1 MNLKECEIL
10 IQSLEAEKAK
20 AENMDPSYYAEID
33 AQILRIQEE
42 TYKNLEAWDRV
53 YLARHSERPKAQDY
67 IALLFPD
74 FMELHGDRGV
84 RDDKALI
91 GGLATFEGQAVT
103 VLAQAKG
110 KNTEENLER
119 NFGMCSPE
127 GYRKALRLAKQA
139 EKFKRPI
146 INLVDTSG
154 AFPGKE
160 AEERGQAE
168 AIAKCLEVFST
179 LEVPI
184 ISIVIGEGGSGGALA
199 LSVADR
205 LAMLENAV
213 YSILSP
219 EGFASIL
226 WKDASLAKEAAKQMK
241 LTSYDLLGKKVIDAI
256 IKEPLGGAQKDVKE
270 VANSMHIYIRD
281 ELKQLQKLKTKDLIE
296 KRYEKY
302 RRMGSE
308 AYEES

>member
-1 MNLKECEIL
+1 MNLRECEIL
-10 IQSLEAEKAK
+10 IKSLEAEKAK
-20 AENMDPSYYAEID
+20 INDANTTYYDELN
-33 AQILRIQEE
+33 AQIKRIQED
-42 TYKNLEAWDRV
+42 TYNHLSAWDRV
-53 YLARHSERPKAQDY
+53 YLARQFDRPKAQDY
-67 IALLFPD
+67 IELLFD
-74 FMELHGDRGV
+74 NFYELHGDRGV

-91 GGLATFEGQAVT
+91 GGIAYFEGVPVT

-110 KNTEENLER
+110 KTTQDNIER
-119 NFGMCSPE
+119 NFGMMNPE

-160 AEERGQAE
+160 AEERGQAQ
-168 AIAKCLEVFST
+168 AIAECLSLFSN

-199 LSVADR
+199 LSVGDR
-205 LAMLENAV
+205 LAMLENSI

-226 WKDASLAKEAAKQMK
+226 WKDDSLAQKAAEVMK
-241 LTSYDLLGKKVIDAI
+241 LTSYDLLSKKVIDAI
-256 IKEPLGGAQKDVKE
+256 IKEPLGGAQKDIAY
-270 VANSMHIYIRD
+270 VAQNMRTYITE
-281 ELKQLQKLKTKDLIE
+281 ELKDLRKLKTKDLLE
-296 KRYEKY
+296 KRYIKF
-302 RRMGSE
+302 RNIG
-308 AYEES
+308 AL

>member
-20 AENMDPSYYAEID
+20 ADNMDPSYYEEID

-42 TYKNLEAWDRV
+42 TYKNLKAWDRV
-53 YLARHSERPKAQDY
+53 YLARHADRPKAHDY

-84 RDDKALI
+84 RDDQALI
-91 GGLATFEGQAVT
+91 GGLATFDGKAVT

-110 KNTEENLER
+110 KNTEENLVR
-119 NFGMCSPE
+119 NFGMSSPE

-139 EKFKRPI
+139 EKFNRPI

-168 AIAKCLEVFST
+168 AIAKCLEVFSS
-179 LEVPI
+179 LQVPI

-205 LAMLENAV
+205 LAMLENSI

-226 WKDASLAKEAAKQMK
+226 WKDASRAKEAAEHMK
-241 LTSYDLLGKKVIDAI
+241 LTSYDLLSKKVIDAI
-256 IKEPLGGAQKDVKE
+256 IKEPLGGAQKDVQE
-270 VANSMHIYIRD
+270 VAKSMEQYIRE
-281 ELKQLQKLKTKDLIE
+281 ELAVLSKMKRKDLLE

-302 RRMGSE
+302 RRMGSDT
-308 AYEES
+308 YEKS